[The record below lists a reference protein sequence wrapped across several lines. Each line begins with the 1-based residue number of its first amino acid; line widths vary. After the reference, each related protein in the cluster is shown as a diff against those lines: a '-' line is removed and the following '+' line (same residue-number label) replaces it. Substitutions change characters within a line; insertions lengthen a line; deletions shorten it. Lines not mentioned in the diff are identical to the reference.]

1 MQYHLLFL
9 FCLVAQCLAAQEKVS
24 YQISFDN
31 AAHHEA
37 RITVTFPGLPAAP
50 LRVHMSRSSPGRY
63 ALHEFAKHVYN
74 LAATDGQ
81 GKALAVTRP
90 DPYSWLVTGHNGAVN
105 MSYTLF
111 GNHAD
116 GTYTGINELYAHLNM
131 PATFLWAEGLENRP
145 HEVTFNLPAGKNWN
159 VATQLKPETGTTY
172 SAPHLQYFMD
182 SPTHVGNNLLR
193 EWTVSD
199 KGKTKTIQL
208 ALHHNGTNAEAEA
221 YAERVKAVVQEQQA
235 VFGELPDFDF
245 GRYTFLATYLP
256 WVDGDG
262 MEHRNSTVLT
272 GTSSLRNDAAG
283 LLGTVS
289 HEFFHAWNV
298 ERIRPKTLEPF
309 DFLRANMS
317 GELWF
322 AEGFTNYYG
331 ALALVRTGDNSVADY
346 AKRLTFVT
354 NFLLNS
360 PGRRYFSAVEM
371 SQQAPFVDA
380 AVAVE
385 PNNRAN
391 TYISYYFFGEA
402 IALALDLSLRQQFKN
417 GSLDAYMRRVWE
429 KYGKPE
435 KPYTIDDLRVTLG
448 EVTGNPAFADN
459 FFGQYILGKEAAPY
473 ESLLAPAGFQLQ
485 KANPGKASLVQSKI
499 TYTDKGG
506 VLDSPVLVTSP
517 LYAAGLEQGDV
528 LLTIN
533 GQRATERSVLAALT
547 NRKPGEELEIE
558 FEQHNNSKTATV
570 TLAEDPT
577 LSVVPFEEAGKPVTK
592 AIRDFRQSWLKK

>member
-1 MQYHLLFL
+1 MQYRFLFL
-9 FCLVAQCLAAQEKVS
+9 FCLVTQWLAGQEKVR

-31 AAHHEA
+31 AVHHEA
-37 RITVTFPGLPAAP
+37 RISVTFPGLPAAP
-50 LRVHMSRSSPGRY
+50 LQVHLSRSSPGRY
-63 ALHEFAKHVYN
+63 ALHEFAKHVYHFT
-74 LAATDGQ
+74 ATDGQ
-81 GKALAVTRP
+81 GKALAVGRP
-90 DPYSWLVTGHNGAVN
+90 DPYSWSITGHSGTVN
-105 MSYTLF
+105 VSYTLF

-116 GTYTGINELYAHLNM
+116 GTYTGINEIYAHLNM

-193 EWTVSD
+193 EWTVTD

-208 ALHHNGTNAEAEA
+208 ALHHNGTNAEADA
-221 YAERVKAVVQEQQA
+221 YAERVEAVVREQQA
-235 VFGELPDFDF
+235 VFGELPDYDF

-272 GTSSLRNDAAG
+272 APSSLREDAKG

-298 ERIRPKTLEPF
+298 ERIRPKSLEPF
-309 DFLRANMS
+309 DFMRANMS

-331 ALALVRTGDNSVADY
+331 ALTLVRTGDNSVTDY
-346 AKRLTFVT
+346 AKRLTFVV
-354 NFLLNS
+354 NYLLNS
-360 PGRRYFSAVEM
+360 PGRRLFSAVEM

-391 TYISYYFFGEA
+391 TYISYYFYGEA
-402 IALALDLSLRQQFKN
+402 IALALDLSLRVQFKN
-417 GSLDAYMRRVWE
+417 LGLDAYMRRVWE

-435 KPYTIDDLRVTLG
+435 KPYTLDDLRVTLG
-448 EVTGNPAFADN
+448 EVTGNAAFADN

-473 ESLLAPAGFQLQ
+473 ESLLAAAGFHMQ

-499 TYTDKGG
+499 TYTNAGG
-506 VLDSPVLVTSP
+506 VLDAPVLTTSP

-528 LLTIN
+528 LLTVD
-533 GQRATERSVLAALT
+533 GERATESRVQAAL
-547 NRKPGEELEIE
+547 NRRKPGDKLEIE
-558 FEQHNNSKTATV
+558 FAQHNETKTATL

-577 LSVVPFEEAGKPVTK
+577 LSVVTFEEAGKPVTK
-592 AIRDFRQSWLKK
+592 AIRDFRQAWLKK